1 MGRFVPFFSILLF
14 CTLCLAVSHFA
25 KNRRHASRATAW
37 GCRKPYRK
45 HNILAFG
52 IDHLAALLK
61 ADRENRVPQK
71 LLQISLNTGH
81 ATFVQSVGGFEAIVT
96 SDPKNVQA
104 VLALQFKDFEL
115 GSLRRKNF
123 FLMLGNS
130 IFTTHRQS
138 WWVVLNSSPL
148 MVMVIR

>member
-1 MGRFVPFFSILLF
+1 MGQLVPFFSILLF
-14 CTLCLAVSHFA
+14 CALCLAVSQLA
-25 KNRRHASRATAW
+25 KSRRHASRATAW

-45 HNILAFG
+45 HNMFPFG
-52 IDHLAALLK
+52 IDQLAALLK
-61 ADRENRVPQK
+61 ADQENRVPQK
-71 LLQISLNTGH
+71 LLQISLDTGH

-123 FLMLGNS
+123 FPMLGNG
-130 IFTTHRQS
+130 IFTADGQS
-138 WWVVLNSSPL
+138 WWVVLNCSSL
-148 MVMVIR
+148 TVTIMR